1 MENYLCLT
9 SIATLLLGLHLVGPK
24 LVDASIPA
32 NLPTTASLG
41 QSLVGKNI
49 NISKAIESIDGY
61 AIAFQPPDKVGPR
74 ISRSAGTR

>member
-9 SIATLLLGLHLVGPK
+9 SIATLLLGLHLLGPK

-61 AIAFQPPDKVGPR
+61 AIAFQPPDKGGPR